1 MLGRL
6 LLLFS
11 LSLLLPL
18 PRAQAI
24 VIRHD
29 RDDARYRELGAKY
42 PAVGRILPNG
52 LSSVLIAPRWVLT
65 AAHVG
70 EALIPF
76 DLRVRFR
83 GSDYAVEKII
93 LHPDW
98 GKSGEAAGRDV
109 ALLKLARAV
118 TDVEP
123 ALLYDR
129 KDEAGKLIT
138 FAGWGMTG
146 NGLAGPSEMDGAL
159 RGAHNRADRV
169 DDTTLYF
176 TFDAPPKG
184 EDLEG
189 ISGPGDSGGPAL
201 LEEGGRLYT
210 IGVSSGNSGGGGEH
224 CKYGTTE
231 AYARVSAA
239 RPWILEAMRSDAAAS
254 LPWGPPR
261 TLAAG
266 RFPDTV
272 AGRLSAQYVEAFN
285 TLDPEALWRFEQ
297 ANYAAAALRD
307 VNPERRLKA
316 HRELMERRGRI
327 KVVEYRE
334 AGPRLLSVR
343 VRPEKYSEDVAFT
356 IVLDQ
361 RERDK
366 ISWIRVRAFIK

>member
-6 LLLFS
+6 I
-11 LSLLLPL
+11 LLPFIFL
-18 PRAQAI
+18 LAIPPAPAI

-29 RDDARYRELGAKY
+29 RADARYRELGAKY
-42 PAVGRILPNG
+42 PAVGQILPNG
-52 LSSVLIAPRWVLT
+52 LSSVLIGPRWVLT

-76 DLRVRFR
+76 DLRVRFK
-83 GSDYAVEKII
+83 GSNYAVEKII

-98 GKSGEAAGRDV
+98 IKSGEAAGRDV
-109 ALLKLARAV
+109 ALLKLARPV

-129 KDEAGKLIT
+129 KDEVGKLIT
-138 FAGWGMTG
+138 FAGWGATG
-146 NGLAGPSEMDGAL
+146 NGLTGPSDMDGAL
-159 RGAHNRADRV
+159 RGAHNRADRA

-184 EDLEG
+184 EELEG
-189 ISGPGDSGGPAL
+189 ISGPADSGGPAL

-210 IGVSSGNSGGGGEH
+210 IGVSSGNSGAGGEH

-231 AYARVSAA
+231 EYARVSAA
-239 RPWILEAMRSDAAAS
+239 RPWILEAMRSDAPAS
-254 LPWGPPR
+254 LPWGPPV
-261 TLAAG
+261 TLAGG
-266 RFPDTV
+266 RFPDTL

-307 VNPERRLKA
+307 VKPEQRLKA

-327 KVVEYRE
+327 KVIEYRE

-343 VRPEKYSEDVAFT
+343 IRPEKYKEDVAFT
-356 IVLDQ
+356 VVLDR
-361 RERDK
+361 REKDK
-366 ISWIRVRAFIK
+366 ISWIRVRALGR

>member
-1 MLGRL
+1 MLVRVAL
-6 LLLFS
+6 LLA
-11 LSLLLPL
+11 LSSLPL
-18 PRAQAI
+18 SRAQAI

-29 RDDARYRELGAKY
+29 GDDARYRELGAKY

-76 DLRVRFR
+76 DLRVRL
-83 GSDYAVEKII
+83 GGADYAVEKII

-98 GKSGEAAGRDV
+98 TRLGEAAGRDL
-109 ALLKLARAV
+109 ALLKLARPV
-118 TDVEP
+118 TNVEP
-123 ALLYDR
+123 ALLYER
-129 KDEAGKLIT
+129 RDEVGKLIT
-138 FAGWGMTG
+138 FAGWGATG
-146 NGLAGPSEMDGAL
+146 TGLTGPGEADGAL
-159 RGAHNRADRV
+159 RGAHNRADRA
-169 DDTTLYF
+169 DDTALYF
-176 TFDAPPKG
+176 TFDAPPGG
-184 EDLEG
+184 EELEG

-210 IGVSSGNSGGGGEH
+210 IGVSSGNSGAGGEH

-231 AYARVSAA
+231 EYARVSAA
-239 RPWILEAMRSDAAAS
+239 RPWVLETMRADAPAS
-254 LPWGPPR
+254 LPWGPPVSPER
-261 TLAAG
+261 G
-266 RFPDTV
+266 RFPDTP

-297 ANYAAAALRD
+297 ANYAGAALKG
-307 VNPERRLKA
+307 VNAGQRVKA
-316 HRELMERRGRI
+316 HRELMGRRGRL

-343 VRPEKYSEDVAFT
+343 VRPEKYKEDLAFT
-356 IVLDQ
+356 IVLDR

-366 ISWIRVRAFIK
+366 INWIRVRALGK

>member
-1 MLGRL
+1 MLCRPL
-6 LLLFS
+6 LLLVLF
-11 LSLLLPL
+11 LLPL
-18 PRAQAI
+18 SHAPAI

-52 LSSVLIAPRWVLT
+52 LSSVLVAPRWVLT

-76 DLRVRFR
+76 DLRVRFK
-83 GSDYAVEKII
+83 GGDYPVEKIV

-98 GKSGEAAGRDV
+98 IKSGEAPGRDV
-109 ALLKLARAV
+109 ALLKLARPV
-118 TDVEP
+118 EGVEP
-123 ALLYDR
+123 ALLYER
-129 KDEAGKLIT
+129 RDEVGKLIT

-146 NGLAGPSEMDGAL
+146 DGLTGPSVMGGAL

-169 DDTTLYF
+169 DDATLYF
-176 TFDAPPKG
+176 NFDAPPRG
-184 EDLEG
+184 DDLEG

-231 AYARVSAA
+231 SYARVSAA
-239 RPWILEAMRSDAAAS
+239 RAWIVGAMRADAPAS
-254 LPWGPPR
+254 LPWGPPESLER
-261 TLAAG
+261 G

-297 ANYAAAALRD
+297 ANYSTAALKG
-307 VNPERRLKA
+307 VSPERRLKA
-316 HRELMERRGRI
+316 LREVMGERGRI
-327 KVVEYRE
+327 KVIEYR
-334 AGPRLLSVR
+334 AASPRLLSVR
-343 VRPEKYSEDVAFT
+343 VRPEKYKEDIAFT
-356 IVLDQ
+356 VVLDE
-361 RERDK
+361 REKDK
-366 ISWIRVRAFIK
+366 ISWIRVRALAR